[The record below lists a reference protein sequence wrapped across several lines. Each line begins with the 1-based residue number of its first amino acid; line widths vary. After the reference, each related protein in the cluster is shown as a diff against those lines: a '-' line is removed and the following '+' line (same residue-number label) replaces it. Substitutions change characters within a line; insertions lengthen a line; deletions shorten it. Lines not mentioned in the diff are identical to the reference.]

1 MKIGRLLTTL
11 FMISTVISLSVAST
25 SIVGAESYTYD
36 DAGRL
41 TSVTYDDES
50 SISYSYDAAGNR
62 LQASTAGTASDPTPD
77 IKVNNSDGP
86 ITIGQESDLAISIS
100 LTPGANEG
108 GSADWWLVADTCEGW
123 YFYNI
128 AGNWINGLA
137 TSYQGSLFNLP
148 SVETLG
154 ANSLPECAHT
164 FYFGVDMIMNSSLD
178 LDQLYYDS
186 VLTTK
191 H

>member
-1 MKIGRLLTTL
+1 MKKSRLLSIL
-11 FMISTVISLSVAST
+11 FMNCTAISLSVALP
-25 SIVGAESYTYD
+25 SIARAESYTYD

-41 TSVTYDDES
+41 TSVTYGDES

-62 LQASTAGTASDPTPD
+62 LQASTAGTASAPAPD

-86 ITIGQESDLAISIS
+86 ITMSQGSDLAISIS

-128 AGNWINGLA
+128 AGSWINGLA

-148 SVETLG
+148 SIETLG

-164 FYFGVDMIMNSSLD
+164 FYFGVDTIMNGSLD

-186 VLTTK
+186 VLTTEQ
-191 H
+191 